1 MIYIC
6 TKFHDNISKDFL
18 VIERTRFPIF
28 IFSKGNNSVEKVSGV
43 MVLVLCTSSDH
54 ILHVQSFMK
63 RVSEFLS

>member
-18 VIERTRFPIF
+18 VIERARFPIF

-54 ILHVQSFMK
+54 ILHLYK
-63 RVSEFLS
+63 VS